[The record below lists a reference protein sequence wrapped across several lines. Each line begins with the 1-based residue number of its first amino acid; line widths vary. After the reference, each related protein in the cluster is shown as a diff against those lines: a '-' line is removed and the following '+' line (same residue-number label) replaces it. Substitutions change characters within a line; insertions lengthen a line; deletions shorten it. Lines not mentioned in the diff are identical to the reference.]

1 MATQKKA
8 GGSRAASGG
17 SRSSGT
23 GGRRTAPSSKS
34 RSGSRRQ
41 EPAPRPYRRELGAVA
56 CLLLAIFASFGYF
69 NMQAIF
75 IDLFCNLLKGLL
87 GYGFWLTPPALLL
100 GAYIL
105 AFHRGRPVRL
115 RLVCALL
122 LFIQAGDAL
131 EATRTGM
138 ALKLA
143 QIPAYLV
150 IFGVGVACVIT
161 IFTIGISLL
170 LALLDMASL
179 FLTGLVG
186 LGAVQRCRRAGLLTG
201 RQAVF
206 HGLLQF
212 VPCADVVSSV
222 MVFRRVKAAT
232 RGN

>member
-1 MATQKKA
+1 MTKHKKYKEYIFSA
-8 GGSRAASGG
+8 G
-17 SRSSGT
+17 
-23 GGRRTAPSSKS
+23 
-34 RSGSRRQ
+34 
-41 EPAPRPYRRELGAVA
+41 
-56 CLLLAIFASFGYF
+56 
-69 NMQAIF
+69 M
-75 IDLFCNLLKGLL
+75 
-87 GYGFWLTPPALLL
+87 PPARRPISPPGGAAGPGWGKDKGGGKMRSLFPAAPILLFPYWVLLILYGLFLDQDVMRVLFDRNILWAVFSL
-100 GAYIL
+100 GVL
-105 AFHRGRPVRL
+105 WLVG
-115 RLVCALL
+115 LVCALL
-122 LFIQAGDAL
+122 LFIRAGDAL
-131 EATRTGM
+131 EAARTGM

-150 IFGVGVACVIT
+150 IFGVGLACVIT

>member
-1 MATQKKA
+1 MR
-8 GGSRAASGG
+8 SLFPAA
-17 SRSSGT
+17 
-23 GGRRTAPSSKS
+23 PILLF
-34 RSGSRRQ
+34 
-41 EPAPRPYRRELGAVA
+41 PYWVLLILYGLFLDQDVMRVLFDRNILWAVFSLGV
-56 CLLLAIFASFGYF
+56 L
-69 NMQAIF
+69 
-75 IDLFCNLLKGLL
+75 
-87 GYGFWLTPPALLL
+87 WLV
-100 GAYIL
+100 G
-105 AFHRGRPVRL
+105 
-115 RLVCALL
+115 LVCALL
-122 LFIQAGDAL
+122 LFIRAGDAM
-131 EATRTGM
+131 EAARTGM

-150 IFGVGVACVIT
+150 IFGVGLACVIT